1 MEALKDVIELGP
13 DAGGSLFI
21 DEAVLEGHC
30 RAPRLLRQK
39 TDI

>member
-1 MEALKDVIELGP
+1 MEAFTDVKELGP

-30 RAPRLLRQK
+30 PAPRLLRKK
-39 TDI
+39 TDV